1 MLPKPA
7 RPCWARRFGIT
18 LEGIFVNS
26 PVDLDVPE
34 IADAIVQAH
43 RAALALPVDNFRPL
57 FSSPKALHAHPAFR
71 AAKVACRALGFIDAD
86 GLCVANA
93 WQKQTERLG
102 RFDAKLWPHEPQ
114 DFELAP
120 WPRQP
125 AFLPCPKRL
134 GLYAVLPDADWVA
147 RMAQAGVPT
156 LQLRFKSSNQA
167 KVAAQVAASVA
178 AVQGSKSLLFIND
191 HWQAAIDAGAYG
203 VHLGQEDLGSA
214 DLDAIRRAGLRLGL
228 SSHGYAEMLKA
239 DRLSPSYIAMGAVYA
254 TTLKR
259 MVTPPQGPGR
269 LAAYACLLRDY
280 PLVAIGGIDEGRFD
294 AVLRSGVGSVAVV
307 RAIVAA
313 EDPEGTAMRL
323 IRQMHQH
330 STL

>member
-1 MLPKPA
+1 M
-7 RPCWARRFGIT
+7 
-18 LEGIFVNS
+18 NS
-26 PVDLDVPE
+26 PVEPDVPE
-34 IADAIVQAH
+34 MSDAIVQAH

-57 FSSPKALHAHPAFR
+57 FGSPQSLHAHPAFR

-93 WQKQTERLG
+93 WQKQTERMG
-102 RFDAKLWPHEPQ
+102 RFDATLWPHEPQ

-120 WPRQP
+120 WPRKP

-147 RMAQAGVPT
+147 RMAQTGVPT
-156 LQLRFKSSNQA
+156 LQLRFKSTKRAEVS
-167 KVAAQVAASVA
+167 AQVAASVA
-178 AVQGSKSLLFIND
+178 AVKGSDSLLFIND

-203 VHLGQEDLGSA
+203 VHLGQEDLDTA
-214 DLDAIRRAGLRLGL
+214 DLAAIRKAGLRLGL
-228 SSHGYAEMLKA
+228 SSHGYAEMTKA
-239 DRLSPSYIAMGAVYA
+239 DQFSPSYIAMGAVYA

-269 LAAYACLLRDY
+269 LAVYARMLQDY
-280 PLVAIGGIDEGRFD
+280 PLVAIGGIDEARFD
-294 AVLRSGVGSVAVV
+294 EVLPSGVGSIAVV

-313 EDPEGTAMRL
+313 RNPEAAARHLMEKL
-323 IRQMHQH
+323 A
-330 STL
+330 L